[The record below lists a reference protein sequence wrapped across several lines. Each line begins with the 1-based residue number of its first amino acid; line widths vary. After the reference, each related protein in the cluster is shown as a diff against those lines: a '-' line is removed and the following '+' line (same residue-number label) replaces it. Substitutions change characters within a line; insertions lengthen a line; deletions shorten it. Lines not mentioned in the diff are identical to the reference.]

1 MGFFDL
7 FKKNRRRMVEAN
19 PQNEARLNGIPDS
32 DINAVINDNFKQ
44 RKKPVIEN
52 KADEEYRLQRDIY
65 VSIDDSFKIKI
76 PKFYSYST
84 DSEVIGEFRAMV
96 ALPLDEE
103 EKLGN
108 PYAASES
115 ITVLFG
121 EKIESNNEVDGI
133 AASMGLTSSVVLRD
147 DSLNIRYMMKEN
159 SEELT
164 IYLALIC
171 TRARSYPM
179 QFFFHEARCKD
190 PAYVVRQCLLSAVN
204 IM

>member
-7 FKKNRRRMVEAN
+7 FKKNRKRRAEAN
-19 PQNEARLNGIPDS
+19 SKNEPRLNGIPGS

-44 RKKPVIEN
+44 RKSPVIEN
-52 KADEEYRLQRDIY
+52 KDDEEYGLQRDIY
-65 VSIDDSFKIKI
+65 VSIEDSFKIKI

-84 DSEVIGEFRAMV
+84 DSEAIGELRAMV

-103 EKLGN
+103 GKLGN

-121 EKIESNNEVDGI
+121 EKIESNNSADGI
-133 AASMGLTSSVVLRD
+133 AASIGLMGSVVIRD
-147 DSLNIRYMMKEN
+147 DSLNIRYMLKEH

-164 IYLALIC
+164 IYLALVC
-171 TRARSYPM
+171 TRERSYPM

-190 PAYVVRQCLLSAVN
+190 PAHMVRQCLLSAVN

>member
-103 EKLGN
+103 EKL
-108 PYAASES
+108 
-115 ITVLFG
+115 
-121 EKIESNNEVDGI
+121 
-133 AASMGLTSSVVLRD
+133 
-147 DSLNIRYMMKEN
+147 
-159 SEELT
+159 
-164 IYLALIC
+164 
-171 TRARSYPM
+171 
-179 QFFFHEARCKD
+179 
-190 PAYVVRQCLLSAVN
+190 
-204 IM
+204 